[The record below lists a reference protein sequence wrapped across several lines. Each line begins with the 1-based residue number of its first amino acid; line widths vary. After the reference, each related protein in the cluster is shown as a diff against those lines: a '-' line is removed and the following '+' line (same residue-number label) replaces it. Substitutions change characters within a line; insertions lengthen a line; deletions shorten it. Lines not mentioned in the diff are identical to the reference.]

1 MPGPQLPFGERA
13 GQDIVKGGKDAGVV
27 MSDHPCKTIH
37 VAATGKF
44 VPISPEFD
52 DRSASSGE
60 DVPTVPGPI
69 PVGEV
74 DSSESSSPMSIQ
86 TEAPRAC
93 GNNCCEAK
101 AKRKFVHED
110 SPEIYSMDAV
120 VDDLPDVKL
129 VEVTKDYTSA
139 TAAVPIPKGHVLGI
153 FNGTRER
160 HPNCYTVQ
168 MGEDLHVLNSGK
180 LVRMNHSCEPNV
192 AFVWP
197 EIAHANHIPND
208 VPLESRFPR
217 VVALRDIAAGEDIT
231 FNYATTEW
239 KMVSPFKCNCGTR
252 SCYGEVSGFQYL
264 TEEQRQAISSI
275 VAPHILRQAM
285 RHIAAN
291 VDVPDLKLVQVMD
304 GYVSACAW
312 RPIPKGHKLGVFAG
326 TREREPNL
334 FTLQIGDDLHI
345 LNTGKFVKMNHSCD
359 ANVGF
364 EWPDNVHSTQGVL
377 DVPLEACFPTVVA
390 LRDIAPDEHVTFNY
404 NTTEWHM
411 ASPFRCNC
419 GTGQCVGD
427 VKGYK
432 FLDLKQRAA
441 LAASTAPHILRQAMR
456 DYAANV
462 DVPDI
467 KLVQVSDGYV
477 SAVALRPIP
486 KGHKLG
492 TFAGIRQRQP
502 DLYTLQ
508 IGDDLHILNTS
519 KFVKMNHSCNPNVA
533 FTWPDCAHSS
543 KCADDMPLE
552 ARCPSVVAL
561 RDIAP
566 DEHVTF
572 NYNTTEWKLSAPF
585 RCNCGSAE
593 CVGQVKGYA
602 FLNAEQRKALG
613 NTVSPHIMRQ
623 AVRDIVMM
631 DVPSIKLVKVTEDY
645 TSAVAACPIPKGH
658 VLGTFAGTRERQP
671 DLYTLQ
677 IGDDLHILNTSKF
690 VKMNHSC
697 SPNVAFT
704 WPESAYEARETDYVP
719 LEARFPRVVALRDIA
734 PDEHVTFNYNST
746 EWKLSAP
753 FRCNCGSA
761 ECVGE
766 VKGYSMLSPE
776 QRHVMGDL
784 AAPHI
789 LRQAH
794 RQAIA
799 NVDVP
804 DIRLVQVM
812 DGYIS
817 AVAAR
822 PIPKGH
828 ALGVFGG
835 TREREPDLYTL
846 QIGERTHI
854 LNISKFVKMNHSC
867 SPNVAFRWPDCAY
880 DVRDHGPE
888 VPLEARFPTVVALRE
903 IAADEHI
910 TFNYCTTEWHMA
922 SPFRCNCG
930 TANCFGEVKG
940 YAFLSPKQRRSMDG
954 IVSPHILRMMR
965 ASIDAA
971 QAVMPLPAH
980 RTRVCVLTSSYEHCH
995 SRIRE
1000 VDDFERTPA
1009 HYFPNATVLPGGPPC
1024 ESSLD
1029 AKLAATLGVKS
1040 TKLTPRFEFHMVP
1053 VNKATAF
1060 AHVRQLAHS
1069 RAFDVFFNLCDG
1081 ARDAD
1086 SAGIEVVA
1094 ALEHFGAPFT
1104 GTDAK
1109 HYEPTKVEM
1118 KMLATYAGLKVP
1130 AFLLVKDGDVSV
1142 DPDDLTALDAL
1153 RDAVEGA
1160 GLTFPVIVKHESG
1173 YDSVGMTRSSRC
1185 VTLEALQAELRSFLA
1200 TYGCALVEDFIEGD
1214 EVTVL
1219 AYEVAGA
1226 SGHKE
1231 SSERGMVGQGGSSA
1245 ALAASAA
1252 AAAED
1257 GTACPIDRLTSALAS
1272 LDCGFGPSPS
1282 RDDLLSRCATLAPIQ
1297 VRFPAGETYKHFDVK
1312 WLGYEGMDYEPV
1324 RNPLLQLACREAALH
1339 AFQAILGGVGYG
1351 RVDLR
1356 VDRSGH
1362 VWFLEINPYCGLFYP
1377 PGAEASADHILKM
1390 DPVMDA
1396 KGFCTAMIEA
1406 ATSRR
1411 QEQVSREP
1419 PHEVAFTARKGLGY
1433 HMRAKRDIRAGE
1445 LVFCDEGGPF
1455 QLVSRHHVEARWPSH
1470 DRVTF
1475 GQYAWPVEKNV
1486 FVIWNSDFHQW
1497 RPLNHS
1503 CEPNCWFGP
1512 DHSFNVFAR
1521 RDIAKGESLTMDY
1534 ATFCAGEYFV
1544 PFNCMCGSAKCRGK
1558 ITGADYANNPE
1569 VKKRYGTRVTS
1580 YIYQM

>member
-593 CVGQVKGYA
+593 CVGQ
-602 FLNAEQRKALG
+602 
-613 NTVSPHIMRQ
+613 
-623 AVRDIVMM
+623 
-631 DVPSIKLVKVTEDY
+631 
-645 TSAVAACPIPKGH
+645 
-658 VLGTFAGTRERQP
+658 
-671 DLYTLQ
+671 
-677 IGDDLHILNTSKF
+677 
-690 VKMNHSC
+690 
-697 SPNVAFT
+697 
-704 WPESAYEARETDYVP
+704 
-719 LEARFPRVVALRDIA
+719 
-734 PDEHVTFNYNST
+734 
-746 EWKLSAP
+746 
-753 FRCNCGSA
+753 
-761 ECVGE
+761 